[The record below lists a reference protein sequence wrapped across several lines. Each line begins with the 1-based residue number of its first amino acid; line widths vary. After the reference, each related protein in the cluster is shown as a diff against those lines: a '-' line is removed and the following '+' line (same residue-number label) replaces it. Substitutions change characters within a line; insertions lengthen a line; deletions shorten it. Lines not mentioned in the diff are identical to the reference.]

1 MSARDELSELQAR
14 GIAAASE
21 VFDRLAE
28 EIGGGVPSTDGA
40 AAGGDPVGE
49 QRLRAAGARLVDL
62 FAGLFQDGIEAY
74 LELAQGIVQ
83 RPPAGASSAGAEIL
97 CVRGA
102 AGGRATT
109 TVWIHNAPQAP
120 AGEVVLR
127 LTDLESADGGRIDG
141 SRAAFAP
148 RRLHLDAGA
157 SMPSLLTLAIPP
169 ATAAGTYVGHVLAAG
184 LPAGGLPLRLVVES
198 AEG

>member
-1 MSARDELSELQAR
+1 MSARDELTELQAR
-14 GIAAASE
+14 GIAAAAE

-28 EIGGGVPSTDGA
+28 EIGG
-40 AAGGDPVGE
+40 AGTTGGDDAPTAGDPVGE
-49 QRLRAAGARLVDL
+49 QRLRAAGARLIDL

-74 LELAQGIVQ
+74 LELAQSVVQ
-83 RPPAGASSAGAEIL
+83 GPRAGASGGAEIL
-97 CVRGA
+97 SARGA

-120 AGEVVLR
+120 AGEVVLA
-127 LTDLESADGGRIDG
+127 LTDLQSADGARIDG
-141 SRAAFAP
+141 SRAVFAP
-148 RRLHLDAGA
+148 RRLHVDAGA
-157 SMPSLLTLAIPP
+157 STPSLLTLAIPP
-169 ATAAGTYVGHVLAAG
+169 ATAAGTYFGHVLAAG

>member
-1 MSARDELSELQAR
+1 MSAPDELSELQAR
-14 GIAAASE
+14 GIAVASE

-28 EIGGGVPSTDGA
+28 EIGGAAPNGGSA
-40 AAGGDPVGE
+40 AASGDPVGE
-49 QRLRAAGARLVDL
+49 QRLRAAGARLIDL

-74 LELAQGIVQ
+74 LELAQSVVQ
-83 RPPAGASSAGAEIL
+83 GQGAGASAGGAEIL
-97 CVRGA
+97 SLRGA

-109 TVWIHNAPQAP
+109 TVWIHHAPPAP
-120 AGEVVLR
+120 AGEVALA
-127 LTDLESADGGRIDG
+127 LTDLQAADGGRIDG
-141 SRAAFAP
+141 ARAAFAP
-148 RRLHLDAGA
+148 RRLHVDAGA

-169 ATAAGTYVGHVLAAG
+169 ATAAGTYFGHVLAAG

>member
-1 MSARDELSELQAR
+1 MSARDELTELQAR

-28 EIGGGVPSTDGA
+28 EIGGAAANGNGA
-40 AAGGDPVGE
+40 APGGDPVGE

-62 FAGLFQDGIEAY
+62 FAGLFQDGVEAY
-74 LELAQGIVQ
+74 LELAQSIAQGP
-83 RPPAGASSAGAEIL
+83 RAGASGGAEIL
-97 CVRGA
+97 SARGA

-120 AGEVVLR
+120 GGEVALA
-127 LTDLESADGGRIDG
+127 LTDLQSADGGRIDG

-148 RRLHLDAGA
+148 RRLQLDAGA

-169 ATAAGTYVGHVLAAG
+169 ATAAGTYFGHVLAAG
-184 LPAGGLPLRLVVES
+184 LPAGGLPLRLVVAS